1 VKAVLEER
9 AVRIAE
15 GIREARAVE
24 RLLTNWQ
31 PGSTT
36 APHTPAAAQSAP
48 RGEWAWQPR
57 DGEAQGYP
65 IHVADGPI
73 FVGRTDAA
81 ALALLQR
88 WRAERTPMGVAVA
101 AARSSSSK
109 RSGSLTARASRATS
123 TSQASYRQPLTAR
136 SVVAGHE
143 AWLRGFHGAGYR
155 VYS

>member
-57 DGEAQGYP
+57 DAWEAAAGAGGGGDGSGYP

-101 AARSSSSK
+101 AAR
-109 RSGSLTARASRATS
+109 RWL
-123 TSQASYRQPLTAR
+123 QASVREGMGSNPSGVISCPTAALKAADKI
-136 SVVAGHE
+136 SA
-143 AWLRGFHGAGYR
+143 
-155 VYS
+155 